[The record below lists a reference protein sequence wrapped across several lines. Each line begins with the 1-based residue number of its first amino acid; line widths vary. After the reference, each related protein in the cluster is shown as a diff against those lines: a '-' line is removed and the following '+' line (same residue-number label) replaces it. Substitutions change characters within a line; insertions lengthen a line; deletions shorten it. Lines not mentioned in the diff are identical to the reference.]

1 MSLTSAKSLCAVAS
15 EATYGTD
22 AIAPGPPSAYQAF
35 RSLLIDPILNQIES
49 PRETWTNSGEK
60 SCGVKSHNNVTFE
73 MPFTGRVGDAGSEP
87 AWGPLLEACGFKK
100 TVVAA
105 TSVTYKP
112 STSQAQADTPSCTLW
127 QYLRQLE
134 IAEAY
139 LLKARGFRGNATI
152 RLTVGDEA
160 VIAGQGLALYDAW
173 PTSDISAPTP
183 PSSYEGATC
192 MVVQGL
198 ALTMGAV
205 TYPCESLEINTNWA
219 LTEIRTGEAGAG
231 TLSKVVATR
240 PSSGGRLNGSINLV
254 DGTTALQDLI
264 TKWQSGTQ
272 VSLSATLTDG
282 TRTITITA
290 PAVQFGQPAGS
301 RDGVLKFAVPISF
314 NRGSSAGDDELSIA
328 CT

>member
-1 MSLTSAKSLCAVAS
+1 MSLTSAKSLCAVAT
-15 EATYGTD
+15 EATYGED

-49 PRETWTNSGEK
+49 PRETWSASGEK

-73 MPFTGRVGDAGSEP
+73 MPFTGRLGAAGTAP

-100 TVVAA
+100 VVVDS

-134 IAEAY
+134 LAEAY

-160 VIAGQGLALYDAW
+160 VLAGTGLALYDPW
-173 PTSDISAPTP
+173 PTADIAAPTP
-183 PSSYEGATC
+183 PSSYDGATC
-192 MVVQGL
+192 MVVQQL
-198 ALTMGAV
+198 ALAMGAV
-205 TYPCESLEINTNWA
+205 TYPCESLEINSNWE

-240 PSSGGRLNGSINLV
+240 PSSGGRLTGSLNLV
-254 DGTTALQDLI
+254 DGLTALNDLI

-272 VSLSATLTDG
+272 VTLSATLSDG

-290 PAVQFGQPAGS
+290 PNVQFGQPAGS
-301 RDGVLKFAVPISF
+301 RDGVMKFAVPLFF
-314 NRGSSAGDDELSIA
+314 NRGTAGDDELSIA